1 MNFKNEIRY
10 REKLQTVWKSL
21 MQRTNTTS
29 YRTKKHYNVSRA
41 NIGLIVHVCHKMST
55 PEVKYEMQPR
65 NSQNSSFKLRSLT
78 ESPART
84 SIKRA
89 Q

>member
-1 MNFKNEIRY
+1 MEIFDANVLIQLVT
-10 REKLQTVWKSL
+10 EQ
-21 MQRTNTTS
+21 
-29 YRTKKHYNVSRA
+29 KKHYNVSRA

-89 Q
+89 